1 MCGTKRC
8 AVALRA
14 LGLALLILLIL
25 VPPSMA
31 QTWPQRPV
39 KFIVTLGPGSGVDF
53 GTRLLGDRLSKRWGQ
68 PVVIEN
74 RPGGD
79 AVVAVTAVI
88 SANDDHVLLAS
99 PTSAPT
105 AHPYMLQQMPYQDS
119 DLLPIAR
126 GWNTIIVIAVA
137 TSMDIK
143 TMRDLVAMTR
153 ANPGKLNWAGTTGA
167 IDFLFAGFLK
177 KNNLEMAR
185 VPYRNPQDAANDVAT
200 GRIQVTEASLA
211 TLRPQLQAGKI
222 KMLASTNSIRPPSN
236 PEVSTVSEAG
246 FPELTLDGL
255 VGFFGPHGMPAALR
269 EHIAADVRAVVQE
282 PDFGDRLSV
291 TGQIANAGG
300 PAEFAA
306 AMQEQR
312 DRLAIPAKELGLKP
326 AQSSSPIPLR
336 ARRIGH
342 DQTTACV
349 TLTSSAAGN
358 LSLSGISRGTGRR
371 EACVPGN
378 GRCGLPSTGG

>member
-68 PVVIEN
+68 PVVVEN

-99 PTSAPT
+99 PTSALT

-119 DLLPIAR
+119 DLVPIAR

-137 TSMDIK
+137 TSMDVK

-222 KMLASTNSIRPPSN
+222 KMLAATNSIRPPSN
-236 PEVSTVSEAG
+236 PEVPTVSEAG
-246 FPELTLDGL
+246 LPELTLDGL

-282 PDFGDRLSV
+282 PDFGEKLSV

-312 DRLAIPAKELGLKP
+312 DRLAIAAKELGLKP
-326 AQSSSPIPLR
+326 AQ
-336 ARRIGH
+336 
-342 DQTTACV
+342 
-349 TLTSSAAGN
+349 
-358 LSLSGISRGTGRR
+358 
-371 EACVPGN
+371 
-378 GRCGLPSTGG
+378 

>member
-99 PTSAPT
+99 PTSALT

-119 DLLPIAR
+119 DLVPIAR

-137 TSMDIK
+137 TSMDVK

-153 ANPGKLNWAGTTGA
+153 ANPGKLNWARTTGA

-222 KMLASTNSIRPPSN
+222 KMLAATNSIRPPSN
-236 PEVSTVSEAG
+236 PEVPTVSEAG
-246 FPELTLDGL
+246 LPELTLDGL

-282 PDFGDRLSV
+282 PDFGEKLSV

-312 DRLAIPAKELGLKP
+312 DRLAIAATELGLKP
-326 AQSSSPIPLR
+326 AQ
-336 ARRIGH
+336 
-342 DQTTACV
+342 
-349 TLTSSAAGN
+349 
-358 LSLSGISRGTGRR
+358 
-371 EACVPGN
+371 
-378 GRCGLPSTGG
+378 

>member
-1 MCGTKRC
+1 MFATKRC
-8 AVALRA
+8 ALAFCAV
-14 LGLALLILLIL
+14 GLALLLLL
-25 VPPSMA
+25 TLGPPSMA

-68 PVVIEN
+68 SVVIEN

-79 AVVAVTAVI
+79 AIVAVTAVI

-99 PTSAPT
+99 PTSALT
-105 AHPYMLQQMPYQDS
+105 AHPYMLQQMPYQDG

-126 GWNTIIVIAVA
+126 SWNTVIVIAVP
-137 TSMDIK
+137 TSMDVK

-177 KNNLEMAR
+177 KNNLDMAR
-185 VPYRNPQDAANDVAT
+185 VPYRNPQDAANDLAT
-200 GRIQVTEASLA
+200 GRIQVAEASLA

-222 KMLASTNSIRPPSN
+222 KMLASTNSVRPPTH
-236 PEVSTVSEAG
+236 PEVPTVKEAG
-246 FPELTLDGL
+246 YPELTLDGL
-255 VGFFGPHGMPAALR
+255 VGFFGPQGMSLALR
-269 EHIAADVRAVVQE
+269 ERIAADMREIVQE
-282 PDFGDRLSV
+282 PDFVEKLSV

-312 DRLAIPAKELGLKP
+312 NLLAVAAKELGLK
-326 AQSSSPIPLR
+326 
-336 ARRIGH
+336 
-342 DQTTACV
+342 
-349 TLTSSAAGN
+349 AAH
-358 LSLSGISRGTGRR
+358 
-371 EACVPGN
+371 
-378 GRCGLPSTGG
+378 

>member
-1 MCGTKRC
+1 MFETKRC

-14 LGLALLILLIL
+14 FGLALLILLIL

-79 AVVAVTAVI
+79 AVVAVTAVV
-88 SANDDHVLLAS
+88 SADDDHVLLAS
-99 PTSAPT
+99 PTSALT

-137 TSMDIK
+137 TSMEVK
-143 TMRDLVAMTR
+143 TMRDLVATTR

-236 PEVSTVSEAG
+236 PEVPTVSEAG

-282 PDFGDRLSV
+282 PDFGDKLSV

-312 DRLAIPAKELGLKP
+312 DRLAIAAKELGLKP
-326 AQSSSPIPLR
+326 AQ
-336 ARRIGH
+336 
-342 DQTTACV
+342 
-349 TLTSSAAGN
+349 
-358 LSLSGISRGTGRR
+358 
-371 EACVPGN
+371 
-378 GRCGLPSTGG
+378 

>member
-1 MCGTKRC
+1 MFGPKRS
-8 AVALRA
+8 AVALCA
-14 LGLALLILLIL
+14 VGLALLVLLVL
-25 VPPSMA
+25 VPPSMG

-79 AVVAVTAVI
+79 AIVAVTAVI
-88 SANDDHVLLAS
+88 GANDDHVLLAS
-99 PTSAPT
+99 PTSALT

-126 GWNTIIVIAVA
+126 GWNTIIVIAVP
-137 TSMDIK
+137 TSMEVK

-177 KNNLEMAR
+177 KNNLDMAR

-222 KMLASTNSIRPPSN
+222 KMLASTNSVRPPTH
-236 PEVSTVSEAG
+236 PEVPTVNEAG
-246 FPELTLDGL
+246 YPELTLDGL
-255 VGFFGPHGMPAALR
+255 VGFFGPQGMSLALR
-269 EHIAADVRAVVQE
+269 ERIAADMREIVQE
-282 PDFGDRLSV
+282 PDFVEKLNV

-312 DRLAIPAKELGLKP
+312 ERLAVAAKELGLKT
-326 AQSSSPIPLR
+326 AQ
-336 ARRIGH
+336 
-342 DQTTACV
+342 
-349 TLTSSAAGN
+349 
-358 LSLSGISRGTGRR
+358 
-371 EACVPGN
+371 
-378 GRCGLPSTGG
+378 

>member
-8 AVALRA
+8 AVALHA

-68 PVVIEN
+68 PVVVEN

-99 PTSAPT
+99 PTSALT

-119 DLLPIAR
+119 DLVPIAR

-137 TSMDIK
+137 TSMDVK

-222 KMLASTNSIRPPSN
+222 KMLAATNSIRPPSN
-236 PEVSTVSEAG
+236 PEVPTVSEAG
-246 FPELTLDGL
+246 LPELTLDGL

-282 PDFGDRLSV
+282 PDFGEKLSV

-312 DRLAIPAKELGLKP
+312 DRLAIAATELGLKP
-326 AQSSSPIPLR
+326 AQ
-336 ARRIGH
+336 
-342 DQTTACV
+342 
-349 TLTSSAAGN
+349 
-358 LSLSGISRGTGRR
+358 
-371 EACVPGN
+371 
-378 GRCGLPSTGG
+378 

>member
-1 MCGTKRC
+1 MFGPKRS
-8 AVALRA
+8 AVALCA
-14 LGLALLILLIL
+14 VGLALLLLLVL
-25 VPPSMA
+25 VPPSMG
-31 QTWPQRPV
+31 QTWPQRPI

-79 AVVAVTAVI
+79 AIVAVTAVI
-88 SANDDHVLLAS
+88 GANDDHVLLAS
-99 PTSAPT
+99 PTSALT

-126 GWNTIIVIAVA
+126 GWNTIIVIAVP
-137 TSMDIK
+137 TSMEVK

-177 KNNLEMAR
+177 KNNLDMAR

-222 KMLASTNSIRPPSN
+222 KMLASTNSVRPPTH
-236 PEVSTVSEAG
+236 PEVPTVNEAG
-246 FPELTLDGL
+246 YPELTLDGL
-255 VGFFGPHGMPAALR
+255 VGFFGPQGMSLALR
-269 EHIAADVRAVVQE
+269 ERIAADMREIVQE
-282 PDFGDRLSV
+282 PDFVEKLNV

-312 DRLAIPAKELGLKP
+312 ERLAVAAKELGLKT
-326 AQSSSPIPLR
+326 AQ
-336 ARRIGH
+336 
-342 DQTTACV
+342 
-349 TLTSSAAGN
+349 
-358 LSLSGISRGTGRR
+358 
-371 EACVPGN
+371 
-378 GRCGLPSTGG
+378 

>member
-68 PVVIEN
+68 PVVVEN

-99 PTSAPT
+99 PTSALT

-119 DLLPIAR
+119 DLVPIAR

-137 TSMDIK
+137 TSMDVK

-211 TLRPQLQAGKI
+211 TLRPQFQAGKI
-222 KMLASTNSIRPPSN
+222 KMLASTNSMRPPNN
-236 PEVSTVSEAG
+236 PEVPTVREAG

-282 PDFGDRLSV
+282 PDFGEKLSV

-312 DRLAIPAKELGLKP
+312 DRLAIAATELGLKP
-326 AQSSSPIPLR
+326 AQ
-336 ARRIGH
+336 
-342 DQTTACV
+342 
-349 TLTSSAAGN
+349 
-358 LSLSGISRGTGRR
+358 
-371 EACVPGN
+371 
-378 GRCGLPSTGG
+378 

>member
-1 MCGTKRC
+1 MFGPKRS
-8 AVALRA
+8 AVALCA
-14 LGLALLILLIL
+14 VGLALLLLLVL
-25 VPPSMA
+25 VPPSMG

-79 AVVAVTAVI
+79 AIVAVTAVI
-88 SANDDHVLLAS
+88 GANDDHVLLAS
-99 PTSAPT
+99 PTSALT

-126 GWNTIIVIAVA
+126 GWNTIIVIAVP
-137 TSMDIK
+137 TSMEVK

-177 KNNLEMAR
+177 KNNLDMAR

-222 KMLASTNSIRPPSN
+222 KMLASTNSVRPPTH
-236 PEVSTVSEAG
+236 PEVPTVNEAG
-246 FPELTLDGL
+246 YPELTLDGL
-255 VGFFGPHGMPAALR
+255 VGFFGPQGMSLALR
-269 EHIAADVRAVVQE
+269 ERIAADMREIGQE
-282 PDFGDRLSV
+282 PDFVEKLNV

-312 DRLAIPAKELGLKP
+312 ERLAVAAKELGLKT
-326 AQSSSPIPLR
+326 AQ
-336 ARRIGH
+336 
-342 DQTTACV
+342 
-349 TLTSSAAGN
+349 
-358 LSLSGISRGTGRR
+358 
-371 EACVPGN
+371 
-378 GRCGLPSTGG
+378 

>member
-1 MCGTKRC
+1 MFGPKRS
-8 AVALRA
+8 AVALCA
-14 LGLALLILLIL
+14 VGLALLLLLVL
-25 VPPSMA
+25 VPPSMG

-79 AVVAVTAVI
+79 AIVAVTAVT

-99 PTSAPT
+99 PTSALT
-105 AHPYMLQQMPYQDS
+105 AHPYILQQMPYQDS

-126 GWNTIIVIAVA
+126 GWNTVIVIAVP
-137 TSMDIK
+137 TSMDVK

-177 KNNLEMAR
+177 KNNLDMAR

-222 KMLASTNSIRPPSN
+222 KMLASTNSVRPPTH
-236 PEVSTVSEAG
+236 PEVPTVTEAG
-246 FPELTLDGL
+246 YPELTLDGL
-255 VGFFGPHGMPAALR
+255 VGFFGPQGMSLALR
-269 EHIAADVRAVVQE
+269 ERIAADMRDVVQE
-282 PDFGDRLSV
+282 SDFVEKLSV

-306 AMQEQR
+306 AIKEQR
-312 DRLAIPAKELGLKP
+312 ERLAVAAKELGLKT
-326 AQSSSPIPLR
+326 AQ
-336 ARRIGH
+336 
-342 DQTTACV
+342 
-349 TLTSSAAGN
+349 
-358 LSLSGISRGTGRR
+358 
-371 EACVPGN
+371 
-378 GRCGLPSTGG
+378 

>member
-1 MCGTKRC
+1 MARIVRRIDRAH
-8 AVALRA
+8 AVHSAW
-14 LGLALLILLIL
+14 LAGLLIGLLL
-25 VPPSMA
+25 GPAAA
-31 QTWPQRPV
+31 QGWPQRPV
-39 KFIVTLGPGSGVDF
+39 KLIVTLGPGSGVDF
-53 GTRLLGDRLSKRWGQ
+53 GTRLLADRLSKRWSQ

-79 AVVAVTAVI
+79 AVVAVNALI
-88 SANDDHVLLAS
+88 SAADNHVLLAS
-99 PTSAPT
+99 PTSALT
-105 AHPYMLQQMPYQDS
+105 AHPYVLEKMPYKGS

-126 GWNTIIVIAVA
+126 GWNTVIVIGVPASLAV
-137 TSMDIK
+137 TSL
-143 TMRDLVAMTR
+143 RDLVDMTA

-222 KMLASTNSIRPPSN
+222 HMLASTNSIPPPSN

-300 PAEFAA
+300 PAEFAT

-312 DRLAIPAKELGLKP
+312 DRLAIAAKELGLKP
-326 AQSSSPIPLR
+326 AQ
-336 ARRIGH
+336 
-342 DQTTACV
+342 
-349 TLTSSAAGN
+349 
-358 LSLSGISRGTGRR
+358 
-371 EACVPGN
+371 
-378 GRCGLPSTGG
+378 

>member
-68 PVVIEN
+68 PVVVEN

-99 PTSAPT
+99 PTSALT

-119 DLLPIAR
+119 DLVPIAR

-137 TSMDIK
+137 TSMDVK

-222 KMLASTNSIRPPSN
+222 KMLAATNSIRPPSN
-236 PEVSTVSEAG
+236 PEVPTVSEAG
-246 FPELTLDGL
+246 LPELTLDGL

-282 PDFGDRLSV
+282 PDFGEKLSV

-300 PAEFAA
+300 PAEFAT

-312 DRLAIPAKELGLKP
+312 DRLAIAATELGLKP
-326 AQSSSPIPLR
+326 AQ
-336 ARRIGH
+336 
-342 DQTTACV
+342 
-349 TLTSSAAGN
+349 
-358 LSLSGISRGTGRR
+358 
-371 EACVPGN
+371 
-378 GRCGLPSTGG
+378 

>member
-1 MCGTKRC
+1 MFETKRC
-8 AVALRA
+8 AVARRG
-14 LGLALLILLIL
+14 LGLALLILPIL
-25 VPPSMA
+25 VSPSMA

-99 PTSAPT
+99 PTSALT
-105 AHPYMLQQMPYQDS
+105 AHPYVLQQMPYQDS
-119 DLLPIAR
+119 DLVPIAR
-126 GWNTIIVIAVA
+126 GWNTVIVIAVP
-137 TSMDIK
+137 TSMDVK

-222 KMLASTNSIRPPSN
+222 KMLASTNSMRPPSN
-236 PEVSTVSEAG
+236 PEVPTVSEAG
-246 FPELTLDGL
+246 FAELTLDGL

-282 PDFGDRLSV
+282 HDFGEKLSV

-300 PAEFAA
+300 PADFAA

-312 DRLAIPAKELGLKP
+312 DRLAVAAKELGLKP
-326 AQSSSPIPLR
+326 AQ
-336 ARRIGH
+336 
-342 DQTTACV
+342 
-349 TLTSSAAGN
+349 
-358 LSLSGISRGTGRR
+358 
-371 EACVPGN
+371 
-378 GRCGLPSTGG
+378 

>member
-1 MCGTKRC
+1 MSGIGQC
-8 AVALRA
+8 ALGAYRV
-14 LGLALLILLIL
+14 GLALLLLL
-25 VPPSMA
+25 VQLSPSIA

-79 AVVAVTAVI
+79 AVVAVSAVI
-88 SANDDHVLLAS
+88 SANDDHTLLAS
-99 PTSAPT
+99 PTSALT
-105 AHPYMLQQMPYQDS
+105 AHPYMLQQMPYKDS

-126 GWNTIIVIAVA
+126 GWNVVIVIAVP
-137 TSMDIK
+137 TSMDVK
-143 TMRDLVAMTR
+143 TIRDLVAMTR

-177 KNNLEMAR
+177 KNNLDMAR

-211 TLRPQLQAGKI
+211 TLRPQLQAGTI
-222 KMLASTNSIRPPSN
+222 KMLASTNSVRPPTN
-236 PEVSTVSEAG
+236 PEVPTVNEAG
-246 FPELTLDGL
+246 YPELTLDGL
-255 VGFFGPHGMPAALR
+255 VGFFGPQGMSLALR
-269 EHIAADVRAVVQE
+269 ERIAADVRDIVQE
-282 PDFGDRLSV
+282 SDFVEKLSV

-312 DRLAIPAKELGLKP
+312 ERLAIAAKELGLKA
-326 AQSSSPIPLR
+326 AQ
-336 ARRIGH
+336 
-342 DQTTACV
+342 
-349 TLTSSAAGN
+349 
-358 LSLSGISRGTGRR
+358 
-371 EACVPGN
+371 
-378 GRCGLPSTGG
+378 